1 MMKPIVIL
9 GPTAVGKSSLA
20 MELAERIDGEIVSV
34 DSLQA
39 YRGLDIGT
47 AKPSDSDR
55 KRVPHHLI
63 DIYDPATRLNAATYA
78 TLARQSIRS
87 IEDRGRHA
95 ILVGGSGLY
104 LRAILEGL
112 SPIPPV
118 DDQTHTTVRHLLET
132 EGLESVRKRLEE
144 LDPETASRL
153 EPGDTQRTVRALQ
166 VRMSTGRGLA
176 DWQQEAPAENER
188 IEARMFGLTC
198 PRSVLYDRIERRVRS
213 MIQEGWLLEVQR
225 LLDRGLEP
233 NIPAFQAIGY
243 RQLAA
248 HIQGDLSL
256 EQATEDIV
264 RATRQFAKRQMTW
277 FRGVANVCWLSKEDA
292 PGRLLEVLG
301 LLEQAHLGGKNG

>member
-1 MMKPIVIL
+1 
-9 GPTAVGKSSLA
+9 
-20 MELAERIDGEIVSV
+20 
-34 DSLQA
+34 
-39 YRGLDIGT
+39 
-47 AKPSDSDR
+47 
-55 KRVPHHLI
+55 
-63 DIYDPATRLNAATYA
+63 
-78 TLARQSIRS
+78 
-87 IEDRGRHA
+87 
-95 ILVGGSGLY
+95 
-104 LRAILEGL
+104 
-112 SPIPPV
+112 
-118 DDQTHTTVRHLLET
+118 
-132 EGLESVRKRLEE
+132 
-144 LDPETASRL
+144 
-153 EPGDTQRTVRALQ
+153 
-166 VRMSTGRGLA
+166 
-176 DWQQEAPAENER
+176 
-188 IEARMFGLTC
+188 
-198 PRSVLYDRIERRVRS
+198 